1 MYLRQ
6 GVPSGKGAVQLKGT
20 NFEKFSFVTIA
31 AAVSTSGLHDLGRK
45 GMGYASVQW
54 IEMTEKFTALLSS
67 YGALSI
73 FHRLQWPWR
82 QDGRLSGGNTRFGPG
97 RVGFA
102 NISGVWN
109 WTDERKHTRNQS
121 QSKEYRWCLPYLRHT
136 NRRTRDLEV
145 KHMVLTLSWSFW
157 QTIWGTLNSKNHHH
171 CIENYQ
177 SNHVFRWRSTYP
189 AVMRW
194 RGSSFLM

>member
-6 GVPSGKGAVQLKGT
+6 GVPSGRGAVQLKGT

-102 NISGVWN
+102 NISGVCG
-109 WTDERKHTRNQS
+109 TELT
-121 QSKEYRWCLPYLRHT
+121 KENIQGT
-136 NRRTRDLEV
+136 KVNRRNTDD
-145 KHMVLTLSWSFW
+145 
-157 QTIWGTLNSKNHHH
+157 
-171 CIENYQ
+171 
-177 SNHVFRWRSTYP
+177 VFRIYAIRTVERVTLKWSIWY
-189 AVMRW
+189 W
-194 RGSSFLM
+194 HFRGVFGKQFGAL